1 MNVRYGVIKIR
12 MQLMRIADFQFT
24 EDPIW
29 FAVNKHFLL
38 NNIPANK
45 ILTLNNVVVKNYGA
59 IW

>member
-1 MNVRYGVIKIR
+1 
-12 MQLMRIADFQFT
+12 MRIADFQFT